1 MVDIM
6 LHPIHYWPKKYAMK
20 IIEHAKE
27 GLRNLY
33 FSKLRAV
40 LALLGVLVGTAS
52 VVAMVLGGELATN
65 EALKE
70 FKSLGTDL
78 LAASV
83 NAASD
88 ETQNAAG
95 KMENL
100 SLQQA
105 LDLQQAD
112 TSIVQSAPY
121 TQLFHPMYYQ
131 GTPVNGMIL
140 GVTNSFAEIVQI
152 KMQSG
157 RFVSLVDKYEFYCV
171 IGHEL
176 YEQLKK
182 VSYQDPLGQP
192 LQIGK
197 NIFVIIGVAK
207 PWPENSFVYANI
219 DSAVLVP
226 IMASTL
232 ISKYTTI
239 NNVILR
245 LKPDAD
251 IPAVE
256 ARITSMVNKSVTGK
270 QVTYRSA
277 KELIEKM
284 KRQSNILTVFLGLIG
299 SISLI
304 VGGIGVMNIML
315 VSVIERK
322 REIGIRLAVGA
333 KRRDIGALFLT
344 ESVMLSLVGGVLG
357 VLIGILI
364 AYGIALIWHWEFTLF
379 LLPPL
384 AGFSVSAAV
393 GIFFGFYP
401 AYLASKLDPIDALR
415 SD

>member
-1 MVDIM
+1 M
-6 LHPIHYWPKKYAMK
+6 KY
-20 IIEHAKE
+20 IEHAKE

-52 VVAMVLGGELATN
+52 VVAMVLGGQLATN

-78 LAASV
+78 LATSINAS
-83 NAASD
+83 SD
-88 ETQNAAG
+88 ELRDSAG
-95 KMENL
+95 KVENL

-105 LDLQQAD
+105 LDIQQVD
-112 TSIVQSAPY
+112 NGIDDLAPY
-121 TQLFHPMYYQ
+121 TQIYHPIMYQ
-131 GTPVNGMIL
+131 GSPVNGMIL
-140 GVTNSFAEIVQI
+140 GVTRSFADIIQI
-152 KMQSG
+152 KMQQG

-171 IGHEL
+171 IGHAL
-176 YEQLKK
+176 YEEMKK
-182 VSYQDPLGQP
+182 ISYKDPIGQP

-197 NIFVIIGVAK
+197 HIFVVIGVAE

-219 DSAVLVP
+219 DSSVMVP

-232 ISKYTTI
+232 ISKYSTI
-239 NNVILR
+239 NNIIMR

-251 IPAVE
+251 ITRVE
-256 ARITSMVNKSVTGK
+256 DHITEFVDATVSGK
-270 QVTYRSA
+270 QTSFRSA

-357 VLIGILI
+357 VVLGIMI
-364 AYGIALIWHWEFTLF
+364 AYIIAWIWQWEFTLF
-379 LLPPL
+379 LLAPL
-384 AGFSVSAAV
+384 AGFSVSTAV

-415 SD
+415 AE